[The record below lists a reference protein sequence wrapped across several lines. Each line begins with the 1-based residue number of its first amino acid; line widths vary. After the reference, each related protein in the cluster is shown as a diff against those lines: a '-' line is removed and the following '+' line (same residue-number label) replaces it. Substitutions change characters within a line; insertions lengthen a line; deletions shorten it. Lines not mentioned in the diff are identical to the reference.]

1 MTGLL
6 LALLFLTGG
15 SARADVLGQVLVRA
29 GAWAVLIACI
39 LLQDRSTITEPRP
52 VFWLALAAL
61 VLVVAQLIPLPPIIW
76 QALPG
81 RAMLAQA
88 VGGTPA
94 PYRPLAIV
102 PGAAI
107 NAASSLVVPF
117 AVLFS
122 MGGVRA
128 HERRWI
134 FVLLLGLVVV
144 SMLIGL
150 VQFSGVDFRNPLL
163 NGDERQVSGL
173 FANRNHFALFMA
185 MGCVMAPVW
194 AFPPNHR
201 SGWRLPVLL
210 GLLVLFLLMILATGS
225 RAGLVL
231 GGVGL
236 VLGGMLV
243 WPRMRR
249 QLSRYPRWVL
259 PLGGVLL
266 MAGFVATSVVAGRAA
281 SIDRLFAMDQAQ
293 DMRTRALPTVLGM
306 IGTYFPVGSGFG
318 GFDPIFRINEPFD
331 LLKTTY
337 FNHAHNDFLEIVL
350 DGGLPAALLLA
361 GALAWWGYASFR
373 AVRSTLV
380 APDDVPPLLGSA
392 LLLLLCIASLFDYP
406 ARTPMMMAMT
416 IIAAIW
422 LAQPRK
428 EGA

>member
-1 MTGLL
+1 
-6 LALLFLTGG
+6 
-15 SARADVLGQVLVRA
+15 
-29 GAWAVLIACI
+29 
-39 LLQDRSTITEPRP
+39 
-52 VFWLALAAL
+52 
-61 VLVVAQLIPLPPIIW
+61 
-76 QALPG
+76 
-81 RAMLAQA
+81 
-88 VGGTPA
+88 
-94 PYRPLAIV
+94 
-102 PGAAI
+102 
-107 NAASSLVVPF
+107 
-117 AVLFS
+117 
-122 MGGVRA
+122 
-128 HERRWI
+128 
-134 FVLLLGLVVV
+134 
-144 SMLIGL
+144 
-150 VQFSGVDFRNPLL
+150 
-163 NGDERQVSGL
+163 
-173 FANRNHFALFMA
+173 
-185 MGCVMAPVW
+185 
-194 AFPPNHR
+194 
-201 SGWRLPVLL
+201 
-210 GLLVLFLLMILATGS
+210 
-225 RAGLVL
+225 
-231 GGVGL
+231 
-236 VLGGMLV
+236 
-243 WPRMRR
+243 
-249 QLSRYPRWVL
+249 
-259 PLGGVLL
+259 VLL

>member
-1 MTGLL
+1 M
-6 LALLFLTGG
+6 
-15 SARADVLGQVLVRA
+15 RADVLGQVLVRA

-39 LLQDRSTITEPRP
+39 LLQDRSTVAEPRP

-61 VLVVAQLIPLPPIIW
+61 ALVVAQVVPLPPIIW

-81 RAMLAQA
+81 RAILAQTVEGA
-88 VGGTPA
+88 PV

-117 AVLFS
+117 AVLFG
-122 MGGVRA
+122 MAGLRP

-134 FVLLLGLVVV
+134 FVLILGLIVV

-150 VQFSGVDFRNPLL
+150 VQFSGVDLRNPLL

-210 GLLVLFLLMILATGS
+210 GLLALFLLMILATGS

-266 MAGFVATSVVAGRAA
+266 MAGFVTTSVVAGRAA

-318 GFDPIFRINEPFD
+318 GFDPIFRIHEPFE

-373 AVRSTLV
+373 ALRLTP
-380 APDDVPPLLGSA
+380 ATPDDVPPLLGSA

-406 ARTPMMMAMT
+406 ARTPMMMAMI

>member
-1 MTGLL
+1 M
-6 LALLFLTGG
+6 
-15 SARADVLGQVLVRA
+15 RADVLGQVLVRV
-29 GAWAVLIACI
+29 GAWAVLIACV
-39 LLQDRSTITEPRP
+39 LSQDRSTFAEPRP

-61 VLVVAQLIPLPPIIW
+61 LLVVAQMVPLPPILW

-88 VGGTPA
+88 VEGAAA

-117 AVLFS
+117 AVLFG

-134 FVLLLGLVVV
+134 SDLILGLIVT

-150 VQFSGVDFRNPLL
+150 IQFSGIDLRNPLL

-201 SGWRLPVLL
+201 VGWRLPVLL
-210 GLLVLFLLMILATGS
+210 GLLALFLLMILATGS

-236 VLGGMLV
+236 VLGGLLV
-243 WPRMRR
+243 WPRVRR
-249 QLSRYPRWVL
+249 QLNHYPRWVL
-259 PLGGVLL
+259 PIGGVLL
-266 MAGFVATSVVAGRAA
+266 MAGFVAISVAAGRAA

-306 IGTYFPVGSGFG
+306 IRTYFPVGSGFG
-318 GFDPIFRINEPFD
+318 GFDPIFRIHEPFE

-337 FNHAHNDFLEIVL
+337 FNHAHNDFLEVVL
-350 DGGLPAALLLA
+350 DGGLLAALLL
-361 GALAWWGYASFR
+361 GAALTWLGYASLR
-373 AVRSTLV
+373 ALRSTP
-380 APDDVPPLLGSA
+380 ATSDGVPPLLGSA

-422 LAQPRK
+422 LAQPR
-428 EGA
+428 EERA

>member
-1 MTGLL
+1 M
-6 LALLFLTGG
+6 
-15 SARADVLGQVLVRA
+15 RADVLGQVLVRA
-29 GAWAVLIACI
+29 GAWVALIACV
-39 LLQDRSTITEPRP
+39 LLQDRSTFFEPRP
-52 VFWLALAAL
+52 VFLLALAAL
-61 VLVVAQLIPLPPIIW
+61 FLVVAQLVPLPPMIW

-81 RAMLAQA
+81 RAILAQA
-88 VGGTPA
+88 VEGAAA

-117 AVLFS
+117 AVLFG
-122 MGGVRA
+122 MNGVRA
-128 HERRWI
+128 NEKRWI
-134 FVLLLGLVVV
+134 FVLILGLIVA

-150 VQFSGVDFRNPLL
+150 IQFSGVDLRNPLL
-163 NGDERQVSGL
+163 NGDERQVRGL

-201 SGWRLPVLL
+201 SGWRVPVLL
-210 GLLVLFLLMILATGS
+210 GLLALFLLMILATGS

-231 GGVGL
+231 GGLGI
-236 VLGGMLV
+236 VLGGLLV
-243 WPRMRR
+243 WPRVRR
-249 QLSRYPRWVL
+249 QTSHYPSWVL
-259 PLGGVLL
+259 PLGSVLL
-266 MAGFVATSVVAGRAA
+266 IAGFVAISVAAGRAA

-306 IGTYFPVGSGFG
+306 IRTYFPVGSGFG
-318 GFDPIFRINEPFD
+318 GFDPIFRIHEPFE

-350 DGGLPAALLLA
+350 DGGLPAALLI
-361 GALAWWGYASFR
+361 GAALIWWGYASFR
-373 AVRSTLV
+373 ALRST
-380 APDDVPPLLGSA
+380 PGSSDGVPPMLGSA
-392 LLLLLCIASLFDYP
+392 LLLLLWIASLFDYP

-428 EGA
+428 ERG